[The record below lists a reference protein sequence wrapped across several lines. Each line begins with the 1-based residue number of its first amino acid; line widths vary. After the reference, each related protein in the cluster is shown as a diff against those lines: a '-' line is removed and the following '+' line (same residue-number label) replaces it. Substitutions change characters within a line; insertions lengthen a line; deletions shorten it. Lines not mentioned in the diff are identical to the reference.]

1 MKKNFKKIFLFI
13 IFILFLVAP
22 QVLDNYFIY
31 LLNLFFIACIVS
43 MGLNILTGFAGQ
55 VSLGQAA
62 FFGIGSYTSSLCMIK
77 LGIPFWLSLPLGGVM
92 GAVISLVIGLP
103 ALKVGGYYL
112 ALVTLAFNEILNL
125 IMIHW
130 KEMTNGTDGL
140 NIPSPS
146 LGEWVFS
153 SDGSKYYIIFL
164 ITLLLFIAA
173 RNILRSKTGR
183 AFISLKDSEV
193 ASQCIGVNLAKYKI
207 IAFMISAFYAS
218 LAGGLHGIALSY
230 IHPQDFSL
238 FRSIMFLMMIVIGGL
253 GTLGGPFI
261 GAALFTLLPEALGK
275 FQEYQEL
282 IYALILLG
290 SIIFLPS
297 GLIKLPSRIRTI
309 THRASPKAQ
318 NPIPPA
324 SPT

>member
-1 MKKNFKKIFLFI
+1 MKRNFKKLPLLF

-31 LLNLFFIACIVS
+31 LLNLFFIACIIS

-62 FFGIGSYTSSLCMIK
+62 FFGIGAYISSLCVIK
-77 LGIPFWLSLPLGGVM
+77 LGLPFWLSLPLGGVM

-103 ALKVGGYYL
+103 ALKVSGYYL
-112 ALVTLAFNEILNL
+112 ALVTLAFNEIVNL

-130 KEMTNGTDGL
+130 KNMTNGTDGL
-140 NIPSPS
+140 TIPSPK
-146 LGEWVFS
+146 LGDFVFS
-153 SDGSKYYIIFL
+153 TDGSKYYIIFL
-164 ITLLLFIAA
+164 LAFFLFIAA

-238 FRSIMFLMMIVIGGL
+238 FRSIIFLMVIVIGGL
-253 GTLGGPFI
+253 GTPGGPFI

-297 GLIKLPSRIRTI
+297 GLIKLPGRII
-309 THRASPKAQ
+309 TVANRVSPKRQ
-318 NPIPPA
+318 KSMPPA
-324 SPT
+324 

>member
-1 MKKNFKKIFLFI
+1 MKSNFKKLTLLF
-13 IFILFLVAP
+13 IFILFLIAP

-62 FFGIGSYTSSLCMIK
+62 FFGIGAYTSSLCVIR
-77 LGIPFWLSLPLGGVM
+77 LGLPFWLSLPLAGVI

-103 ALKVGGYYL
+103 ALKVSGYYL
-112 ALVTLAFNEILNL
+112 ALVTLAFNEIVNL

-130 KEMTNGTDGL
+130 KNMTNGTDGL
-140 NIPSPS
+140 TIPSPQ
-146 LGEWVFS
+146 LGDFVFS
-153 SDGSKYYIIFL
+153 TDGSKYYIIFL
-164 ITLLLFIAA
+164 LAFFLLIAA

-193 ASQCIGVNLAKYKI
+193 ASQCIGVNLPKYKI

-238 FRSIMFLMMIVIGGL
+238 FRSIIFLMMIVIGGL

-297 GLIKLPSRIRTI
+297 GLIKLRGRII
-309 THRASPKAQ
+309 GIADRASSKKQ
-318 NPIPPA
+318 K
-324 SPT
+324 

>member
-1 MKKNFKKIFLFI
+1 
-13 IFILFLVAP
+13 
-22 QVLDNYFIY
+22 
-31 LLNLFFIACIVS
+31 

-62 FFGIGSYTSSLCMIK
+62 FFGIGAYISSLCVIK
-77 LGIPFWLSLPLGGVM
+77 LGLPFWLSLPLGGVM

-103 ALKVGGYYL
+103 ALKVSGYYL
-112 ALVTLAFNEILNL
+112 ALVTLAFNEIVNL

-130 KEMTNGTDGL
+130 KNMTNGTDGL
-140 NIPSPS
+140 TIPSPK
-146 LGEWVFS
+146 LGDFVFS
-153 SDGSKYYIIFL
+153 TDGSKYYIIFL
-164 ITLLLFIAA
+164 LAFFLFIAA

-238 FRSIMFLMMIVIGGL
+238 FRSIIFLMVIVIGGL
-253 GTLGGPFI
+253 GTPGGPFI

-297 GLIKLPSRIRTI
+297 GLIKLPGRII
-309 THRASPKAQ
+309 TVANRVSPKRQ
-318 NPIPPA
+318 KSMPPA
-324 SPT
+324 

>member
-1 MKKNFKKIFLFI
+1 VKRNFKKLPLLF

-31 LLNLFFIACIVS
+31 LLNLFFIACIIS

-62 FFGIGSYTSSLCMIK
+62 FFGIGAYISSLCVIK
-77 LGIPFWLSLPLGGVM
+77 LGLPFWLSLPLGGVM

-103 ALKVGGYYL
+103 ALKVSGYYL
-112 ALVTLAFNEILNL
+112 ALVTLAFNEIVNL

-130 KEMTNGTDGL
+130 KNMTNGTDGL
-140 NIPSPS
+140 TIPSPK
-146 LGEWVFS
+146 LGDFVFS
-153 SDGSKYYIIFL
+153 TDGSKYYIIFL
-164 ITLLLFIAA
+164 LAFFLFIAA

-238 FRSIMFLMMIVIGGL
+238 FRSIIFLMVIVIGGL
-253 GTLGGPFI
+253 GTPGGPFI

-297 GLIKLPSRIRTI
+297 GLIKLPGRII
-309 THRASPKAQ
+309 TVANRVSPKRQ
-318 NPIPPA
+318 KSMPPA
-324 SPT
+324 

>member
-1 MKKNFKKIFLFI
+1 VVKSNFKKLTLLF
-13 IFILFLVAP
+13 IFILLLIAP

-62 FFGIGSYTSSLCMIK
+62 FFGIGAYTSSLCVIK
-77 LGIPFWLSLPLGGVM
+77 LGLPFWLSLPLGGVI

-103 ALKVGGYYL
+103 ALKVSGYYL
-112 ALVTLAFNEILNL
+112 ALVTLAFNEIVNL

-130 KEMTNGTDGL
+130 KNMTNGTDGL
-140 NIPSPS
+140 TIPSPQ
-146 LGEWVFS
+146 LGNFVFS
-153 SDGSKYYIIFL
+153 TDGSKYYIIFL
-164 ITLLLFIAA
+164 LAFFLLIAA

-193 ASQCIGVNLAKYKI
+193 ASQCIGVNLPKYKI

-238 FRSIMFLMMIVIGGL
+238 FRSIIFLMMIVIGGL

-297 GLIKLPSRIRTI
+297 GLTKLPGKIIGVADRVSSRTQK
-309 THRASPKAQ
+309 S
-318 NPIPPA
+318 IPPA
-324 SPT
+324 

>member
-1 MKKNFKKIFLFI
+1 VKKHFQKILLLFAF
-13 IFILFLVAP
+13 IFFLVAP

-31 LLNLFFIACIVS
+31 LLNLFFIAFIVS
-43 MGLNILTGFAGQ
+43 IGLNILTGFAGQ

-77 LGIPFWLSLPLGGVM
+77 LAIPFWLSLPLGGVM
-92 GAVISLVIGLP
+92 GALISLLIGLP
-103 ALKVGGYYL
+103 ALKVSGYYL
-112 ALVTLAFNEILNL
+112 ALVTLAFNEIVNL
-125 IMIHW
+125 IMMHW
-130 KEMTNGTDGL
+130 KKMTNGTDGL
-140 NIPSPS
+140 NIPPPK
-146 LGEWVFS
+146 LGEFVLS
-153 SDGSKYYIIFL
+153 TDGSKYYIIFL
-164 ITLLLFIAA
+164 LTFFLFMAS

-193 ASQCIGVNLAKYKI
+193 ASQCIGVNLPKYKI

-230 IHPQDFSL
+230 IHPQDFNL
-238 FRSIMFLMMIVIGGL
+238 FRSIIFLMMIVIGGL
-253 GTLGGPFI
+253 GTMGGPFI

-297 GLIKLPSRIRTI
+297 GLIKLPGRIRALAT
-309 THRASPKAQ
+309 RAAHK
-318 NPIPPA
+318 PPA
-324 SPT
+324 SIPAA